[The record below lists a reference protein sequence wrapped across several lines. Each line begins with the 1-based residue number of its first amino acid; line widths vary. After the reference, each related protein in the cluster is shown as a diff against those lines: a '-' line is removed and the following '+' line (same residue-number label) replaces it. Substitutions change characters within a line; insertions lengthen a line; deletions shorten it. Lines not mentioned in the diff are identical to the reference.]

1 MLKKIDFE
9 ESCKVREDISEPDGD
24 PHAGYPQVCIRTNR
38 TPSKTNLEK
47 LIAGANSVVE
57 SYDKGDVFGRAI
69 AVMEYF
75 ENSFASGEYGHVWI
89 EVYRSAS
96 AKDCINYSYIAGIAF
111 VKKDL
116 EGLPE
121 RQFNLQKAL
130 PIANY
135 YQFITNLEEY
145 IIPEVNKESLSL
157 TIDMVHSYVDP
168 SFSKKLIGEIVIAYL
183 RSKNLN
189 ALNGVYTPLTTCAWF
204 CCKIWNKAMKQTF
217 NFEQEFNGAVYAE
230 KWGMPFLKEVNKI
243 ADAGV
248 VAENIYQSLS
258 L

>member
-1 MLKKIDFE
+1 MLKKIDYK
-9 ESCKVREDISEPDGD
+9 ESYEVLEDIFEPDGD
-24 PHAGYPQVCIRTNR
+24 PNVGYPQVCIRTNR
-38 TPSKTNLEK
+38 TPSKTNLKK
-47 LIAGANSVVE
+47 LIAGANSVAE
-57 SYDKGDVFGRAI
+57 SYDRKDVFGRAI

-89 EVYRSAS
+89 EVYRSGS

-111 VKKDL
+111 VKNDP
-116 EGLPE
+116 GDVPE
-121 RQFNLQKAL
+121 RKFHLQKTL

-135 YQFITNLEEY
+135 YQFINNLEEN

-157 TIDMVHSYVDP
+157 TIDMVHSYLDP

-204 CCKIWNKAMKQTF
+204 CCKIWNRAMKQTL
-217 NFEQEFNGAVYAE
+217 NFEQEFNGAAYSQ
-230 KWGMPFLKEVNKI
+230 KWGMPFLKEVKKI
-243 ADAGV
+243 SDTGV
-248 VAENIYQSLS
+248 VAESIYQSSS